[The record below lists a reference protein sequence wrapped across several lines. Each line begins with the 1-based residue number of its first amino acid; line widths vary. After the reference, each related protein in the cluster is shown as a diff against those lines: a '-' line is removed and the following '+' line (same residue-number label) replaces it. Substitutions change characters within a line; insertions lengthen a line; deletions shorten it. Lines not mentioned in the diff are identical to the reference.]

1 MTGTEHHRLPLR
13 TLTAVATG
21 EVDASDVALLTAAR
35 RSRALLAL
43 VGVYE
48 LTPALDQLPN
58 DWPRTGLPP
67 TLPRTA
73 WKLLCAVQR
82 AHPAAADAVLADP
95 MVGGRALQL
104 LRRISHG
111 AGPPGPDVPLRAE
124 AGLAGSLAAA
134 AAIRSGTRCSLRVP
148 AYRGRLWLPSLGQ
161 TGRVARGEWAVV
173 GVECTAR
180 ETVVFGDS
188 GSVRLPKAL
197 HLPSE
202 GWHPLPGVELPGGA
216 GTVTLDT
223 LCPHRD
229 YRALRDPA
237 PLSDSALDQWRHLI
251 CRAAELLAEGHPP
264 SRRLVWGSIHC
275 LVPAAAPSPAH
286 PVSATV
292 PDTFGAVMMSL
303 PPDAPT
309 AAATLIHE
317 AHHQLLAA
325 ADDVTPLLDQDRPG
339 PEPLHFAPWRRDP
352 RPLRGLLYGT
362 HATAGIT
369 AFWHRQRT
377 PGDDRADFEFAHHR
391 WQLRVGL
398 TALHS
403 CDRLTEAGAH
413 LVSALDAQA
422 ARWWPERVAELPGAL
437 AARCRADLA
446 ATWRATHLTVSGT
459 DADALARRWQ
469 AGEPPPAVLPPVRLT
484 PARTQ
489 SRVLSRLWL
498 TRLWLTDRAAFDRL
512 RADLNAGVSD
522 LWGAGELTPAD
533 AALVAGDRE
542 EARGLFLKAVD
553 PLSAPVN
560 VSDWVGLGLVQHNA
574 THHGTSHHAT
584 SQHDTSHHTDTHP
597 VETHHG
603 EPGEPLL
610 ERPELVVAVHAAL
623 LRADA
628 HPPGPQELARWFTP
642 PGAGDGD
649 SHAERV
655 DVAVGP

>member
-1 MTGTEHHRLPLR
+1 MSDTEHHRLPLR

-35 RSRALLAL
+35 RSRTLLAL
-43 VGVYE
+43 VGAYE
-48 LTPALDQLPN
+48 LTPALDRLPN

-82 AHPAAADAVLADP
+82 ADPAAADAVLADP

-111 AGPPGPDVPLRAE
+111 AKSSGPDVPLRAE

-148 AYRGRLWLPSLGQ
+148 AHRGRLWLPSLGL

-173 GVECTAR
+173 GVECTER

-188 GSVRLPKAL
+188 GSVRLPGAL

-202 GWHPLPGVELPGGA
+202 GWHPLPGVELPGGS
-216 GTVTLDT
+216 GTVTLDH
-223 LCPHRD
+223 LSPQRD
-229 YRALRDPA
+229 YRSLLDPA
-237 PLSDSALDQWRHLI
+237 PLPPDELDRWRQLL
-251 CRAAELLAEGHPP
+251 ADASELLRADHPP
-264 SRRLVWGSIHC
+264 AHRLVWGAVRC
-275 LVPAAAPSPAH
+275 LVPAAATSTH
-286 PVSATV
+286 PVSATA
-292 PDTFGAVMMSL
+292 PDTFGAVVMSL

-309 AAATLIHE
+309 AAATLVHE

-325 ADDVTPLLDQDRPG
+325 VDDLTPLLDQGRPG

-352 RPLRGLLYGT
+352 RPLRGLVYGT

-369 AFWHRQRT
+369 AFWHRRRT
-377 PGDDRADFEFAHHR
+377 PGDDRAAFEFAYHR
-391 WQLRVGL
+391 WQLRVAL

-403 CDRLTEAGAH
+403 SDRLTLAGAH
-413 LVSALDAQA
+413 LVSALDGQA
-422 ARWWPERVAELPGAL
+422 APWWPERVAELPGAL
-437 AARCRADLA
+437 AAQCCADLVA
-446 ATWRATHLTVSGT
+446 SWRAAHLAVAET
-459 DADALARRWQ
+459 DADALARRWL
-469 AGEPPPAVLPPVRLT
+469 AGEPPPAVLPPVRLV
-484 PARTQ
+484 PARAQ

-498 TRLWLTDRAAFDRL
+498 TRLWLTDRPAFDRL
-512 RADLNAGVSD
+512 RAELEAGTSD
-522 LWGAGELTPAD
+522 LWGAGELTVAD

-542 EARGLFLKAVD
+542 EARGLFLKAAD
-553 PLSAPVN
+553 PLSTPVN
-560 VSDWVGLGLVQHNA
+560 VSDWVGLGLV
-574 THHGTSHHAT
+574 
-584 SQHDTSHHTDTHP
+584 HD
-597 VETHHG
+597 ETP
-603 EPGEPLL
+603 PGNLLL

-623 LRADA
+623 LRAGT
-628 HPPGPQELARWFTP
+628 HPPGPHELARWFAP
-642 PGAGDGD
+642 PGPGGAG